1 MIFATHAQSNTFN
14 VKKIKLDQ
22 ATEDKKPAVTSSTV
36 NSTKN
41 EFVSY
46 IRITQSNSTY
56 ISNSIENSPMK

>member
-14 VKKIKLDQ
+14 VKKTKLDQ
-22 ATEDKKPAVTSSTV
+22 ATEDKKPAITSSTI

-56 ISNSIENSPMK
+56 ISKCIENSPMK